1 MPKTVASYSAA
12 HFGGGR
18 GFHFVCAILDTS
30 GSVEA
35 QERNVP
41 PEVAMPSYAHHQRRT
56 QEGKD
61 QYHSRSGHDRDG
73 SPHTQHHDRCH
84 GWSGDR
90 NRGRPGYYRRAQ
102 TTFVIEG
109 VSIVQSCPVGAGKLL
124 WRPGA
129 PFRSRVGH
137 AARRLIES
145 MTLKE
150 SVPIHRVRRCE
161 VLVIVQVIFEF
172 PDLYLCL

>member
-1 MPKTVASYSAA
+1 
-12 HFGGGR
+12 
-18 GFHFVCAILDTS
+18 
-30 GSVEA
+30 
-35 QERNVP
+35 
-41 PEVAMPSYAHHQRRT
+41 PSYAHHQRRT

-161 VLVIVQVIFEF
+161 VLVIV
-172 PDLYLCL
+172 

>member
-1 MPKTVASYSAA
+1 VPKTVASYSAA
-12 HFGGGR
+12 HFGGVRLSFCLRDPGHFRIGR
-18 GFHFVCAILDTS
+18 GSREECATRS
-30 GSVEA
+30 
-35 QERNVP
+35 
-41 PEVAMPSYAHHQRRT
+41 SYAFLCSPST
-56 QEGKD
+56 PNAQEGKD